1 MNKNESDLNKGKPL
15 CYLNEKGEES
25 LAFFHANDNKNNSK
39 LILSAERR
47 SKKEEDWF
55 SVPKHLTYEP
65 NNNFEK
71 KNAQFFFN
79 VDVNL
84 NNSYKSRDDS
94 NVDTSVFDDISLNS
108 IKHTYKVLNT
118 PGFARPILGFKKR
131 TSRNIVNLAENLN
144 LKILIDSINATG
156 ILNFDKGLTEQEI
169 NNAEKMASKID
180 EILASEIKNNPG
192 AKAALIS
199 KNIVDTLGT
208 SAHYA
213 IKLNN
218 LIHTTIAGTIQNK
231 IADALNI
238 PNSSTTLEDRT
249 IDLTK
254 SIMAKCLSDSL
265 KNSDSEL
272 IKEYSRA
279 LDSQFKSTVTNVP
292 LHILEKSNN
301 NAKGLF
307 LFSQVML
314 INELKTLEKSLDKII
329 DDSKLETILVSPKGL
344 KRLHS
349 APNLFNVQKK
359 QNGKSNND
367 NQLTLEDKKLCN
379 EKLKLMSTP
388 TAKLKRPL
396 SDAVESSSSK
406 QLKVDAN
413 KKEKK
418 RKPRIL

>member
-25 LAFFHANDNKNNSK
+25 LAFFHLDNKNNSE

-47 SKKEEDWF
+47 SNKEEDWF
-55 SVPKHLTYEP
+55 SVPKYLTYEP
-65 NNNFEK
+65 NNNLEK
-71 KNAQFFFN
+71 ENAQLFFN
-79 VDVNL
+79 IDVEARKANI
-84 NNSYKSRDDS
+84 SKDDTY
-94 NVDTSVFDDISLNS
+94 VDTSIFDDVTLES
-108 IKHTYKVLNT
+108 IKHAYKVLNT
-118 PGFARPILGFKKR
+118 PSFARPILGFKKR
-131 TSRNIVNLAENLN
+131 ASKNIVDFAEKFN
-144 LKILIDSINATG
+144 LKILIDAINFTQ
-156 ILNFDKGLTEQEI
+156 IVYFDKGLSEQELKS
-169 NNAEKMASKID
+169 AEEMAAKID
-180 EILASEIKNNPG
+180 GFLGKDIKNNPG
-192 AKAALIS
+192 AKAALLS